1 MSDEKWILDDPSLY
15 SIGFPDPELF
25 TAKRVEK
32 PRKYSYYET
41 QSFETEMLCLGVCNL
56 GLYEETSF
64 KKKGKCISSSNV

>member
-1 MSDEKWILDDPSLY
+1 MSDEKWIIDDPSLY

-41 QSFETEMLCLGVCNL
+41 QSFETEILC
-56 GLYEETSF
+56 
-64 KKKGKCISSSNV
+64 